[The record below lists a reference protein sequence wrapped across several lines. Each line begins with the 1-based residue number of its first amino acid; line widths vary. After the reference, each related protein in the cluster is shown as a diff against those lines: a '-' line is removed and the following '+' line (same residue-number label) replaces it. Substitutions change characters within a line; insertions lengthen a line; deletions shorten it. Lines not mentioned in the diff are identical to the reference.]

1 MKKLLCIFLVLS
13 MILSVSIM
21 VAAAETHE
29 ITSAVFPYYDG
40 EDKSGAELTLC
51 FLDGANDM
59 PWIEANDLLVLL
71 TSVYHNT
78 VDFSMTAESPVV
90 TYTRINK
97 LYDTDVPLSIDFDKN
112 VMTFAD
118 YNLFTMRAE
127 QSTMLDL
134 TSITVAE
141 EFADM
146 LPCFFGSRFFF
157 VSGEYSDVDEVCYSY
172 DENFEM

>member
-1 MKKLLCIFLVLS
+1 MTH
-13 MILSVSIM
+13 IM
-21 VAAAETHE
+21 EV
-29 ITSAVFPYYDG
+29 
-40 EDKSGAELTLC
+40 
-51 FLDGANDM
+51 NDM

-134 TSITVAE
+134 TSITVAVTIWK
-141 EFADM
+141 A
-146 LPCFFGSRFFF
+146 
-157 VSGEYSDVDEVCYSY
+157 
-172 DENFEM
+172 